1 MNKINIFFSGLF
13 MGMLILYVIIMIVLW
28 LRPIE
33 PTAMAVYRGETTL
46 EITYRDGVPVDSV
59 VVFR

>member
-1 MNKINIFFSGLF
+1 MSKLNIFFSGIF
-13 MGMLILYVIIMIVLW
+13 IGMLILYVIIAIVLC
-28 LRPIE
+28 LRPEE
-33 PTAMAVYRGETTL
+33 PTAMAVYRGKTTL